1 MSNFGDF
8 STRST
13 VEDTDLFTGHRG
25 TTTVSGVKPESKW
38 TWATL
43 RTALASLFA
52 PIAHASATDNP
63 HAVTKTQ
70 VGLGNVDNTSDVNK
84 PVSTAQATA
93 IGLKLDASQKAAVNG
108 VASLGSDGKVPTGQL
123 PDIAAGS
130 ATSIRKTVTQ
140 AAHGFTAKQVVY
152 DNNGTWA
159 LARADNINTSRVT
172 GIIESATTNDFVV
185 VQAGNGAFSGLVSNT
200 QYYLSGDT
208 AGLITSVPPSNVA
221 HFVVTIMRTGAA
233 GVALVE
239 IGEPLSLAL
248 IPNSA
253 LASDAARPAQASA
266 PEIAAGT
273 EATLR
278 SFSVANVKSMI
289 DTHAPA
295 GGASFVTGVTMFNP
309 VALSVPAGWS
319 LAGANGVP
327 AFTSP
332 DTDFVA
338 ITKLAGTV
346 ADPVFSPAAGT
357 YGTTQSV
364 TITCATPSSAIRYTT
379 DGSTPTRSTGTVY
392 SGAISVPATATLK
405 AIAYR
410 DYYADSAVVTAAY
423 TITVAGPT
431 LTSATINPAGT
442 QLTLVFSAS
451 VTVGAGGN
459 GGFVLDP
466 TGADVTL
473 TYVSGSGSNTLVYSI
488 SRAILR
494 TAEETAVLNYTQPG
508 DGIEATS
515 GGVDVATFTSATVT
529 NNSTQSSG
537 TAYEDE
543 VLADSPVGYWRL
555 GETSGTSAADLGSA
569 AQAGTYS
576 GGYTLNQT
584 SLLASDAANKSVLLN
599 GSSGYIDCTA
609 SGAFSFAGGNMTGEC
624 VAKFNAFP
632 GSGDSAWLFGK
643 AYDGGSSKVGYSLR
657 LEVSGAVKTLK
668 VESYDGSTA
677 HGATFDVSAW
687 TTGTIYHIAF
697 TYDGTN
703 WKLYVNGSVVASTA
717 GSGPQSSSRP
727 RNIGRESTTF
737 GDGAYFNGT
746 IDEVA
751 LYGTALSAGRI
762 SAHYAAV

>member
-8 STRST
+8 TSRNT
-13 VEDTDLFTGHRG
+13 VEDTDLLSGHRG
-25 TTTVSGVKPESKW
+25 TTTVSGAKPESKW
-38 TWATL
+38 TWLTL

-52 PIAHASATDNP
+52 PASHVSNTSNP
-63 HAVTKTQ
+63 HSVTKTQ
-70 VGLGNVDNTSDVNK
+70 VGLGNVDNTTDMGK
-84 PVSTAQATA
+84 PVSTAQAAA
-93 IGLKLDASQKAAVNG
+93 IALKIDLTQKAAANG
-108 VASLGSDGKVPTGQL
+108 VATLGADGKVPTGQL
-123 PDIAAGS
+123 PDVAAGS

-140 AAHGFTAKQVVY
+140 AAHGFVAKDALY

-159 LARADNINTSRVT
+159 KARADNINTARVT
-172 GIIESATTNDFVV
+172 GVVESVVGDTFVV
-185 VQAGNGAFSGLVSNT
+185 VQGGNGAFSGLVANT
-200 QYYLSGDT
+200 QYYLSADT
-208 AGLITSVPPSNVA
+208 AGLITSVAPSSNS
-221 HFVVTIMRTGAA
+221 HYVVTVMRTGAA

-239 IGEPLSLAL
+239 IDEPLSLAL

-273 EATLR
+273 ETALR
-278 SFSVANVKSMI
+278 SFSLSNVKSMI

-295 GGASFVTGVTMFNP
+295 GGGSFATGVTMFNP

-332 DTDFVA
+332 DADYVA

-346 ADPVFSPAAGT
+346 ANPVLSPVGGT

-364 TITCATPSSAIRYTT
+364 TATCATASSAMRYTV
-379 DGSTPTRSTGTVY
+379 DGSTPTRTTGTVY

-405 AIAYR
+405 IIAYR
-410 DYYADSAVVTAAY
+410 DYYADSAVVTETY
-423 TITVAGPT
+423 TISASAPT
-431 LTSATINPAGT
+431 LSSATINPAGT

-451 VTVGAGGN
+451 VTVGAGGD
-459 GGFVLDP
+459 GGFVLNP

-488 SRAILR
+488 SRAILQ
-494 TAEETAVLNYTQPG
+494 TAEETAVLDYTQPG
-508 DGIEATS
+508 NGIEATT
-515 GGVDVATFTSATVT
+515 GGTDVATFASASVT

-537 TAYEDE
+537 AAYEDE

-584 SLLASDAANKSVLLN
+584 SLLASDTANKSVLLN
-599 GSSGYIDCTA
+599 GSSGYVDCTA
-609 SGAFSFAGGNMTGEC
+609 NSAFSFAGGNMTAEC
-624 VAKFNAFP
+624 LVKFASFP
-632 GSGDSAWLFGK
+632 SDGSSAWLLGK

-657 LEVSGAVKTLK
+657 LEVASGVKTLK
-668 VESYDGSTA
+668 VESYDGATA
-677 HGATFDVSAW
+677 YGTTFNVSGW
-687 TTGTIYHIAF
+687 TTGTVYHVAT

-703 WKLYVNGSVVASTA
+703 WKLYVDGSLVATTA

-727 RNIGRESTTF
+727 LNIGRESTTF
-737 GDGAYFNGT
+737 GDGAYLNGT

-751 LYGTALSAGRI
+751 VYGTALSAGRI
-762 SAHYAAV
+762 AAHAAAV